1 MKTKSF
7 SLLFQRRFWL
17 LHGLIAVSST
27 VSADQIIYNDALQN
41 GWQNYSWA
49 TVNFA
54 NPSPVHS
61 GSDSISVT
69 CSPWSG
75 LFFGYPAFNPS
86 SYTNLSFWINGGPA
100 GGQYVQ
106 VQAVTSGGAA
116 VAAGLAL
123 GPLAANTWVHI
134 NASSSV
140 LCPAG
145 NTQIN
150 GFCIQE
156 DKGNSLPTF
165 YVDDVSLQSSSST
178 PPATNQIVYYDSL
191 ENGWQDYSWATV
203 NFASTAPVQSGA
215 DSISVTCAPWSGLFF
230 GYPDFDPAG
239 YTNLSFWINGGPSG
253 GQYVQVQAVNSSGT
267 AVAAGL
273 PLGPLAAN
281 KWVNVNASSSLLFP
295 TGTTSI
301 NGFWIQEDKGNSI
314 PSFYVD
320 DVILQFIPPTP
331 PPPTNQLTYIYND
344 SLQNGWQNYSWA
356 TVNFT
361 NTSPVQA
368 GTDSISVTCAPW
380 SGLFFGYPDFD
391 PASYT
396 NLTFW
401 INGGPSGGQCVQV
414 QAVNSSG
421 TAVAAGLPLGPLAP
435 NTWVS
440 VNVPSSLLFPS
451 GTTSINGFWIQ
462 EDKGNS
468 IPTFYVD
475 NVALQAGPTTPPP
488 PPPPT
493 NQLTYIYYDSLQN
506 GWQNYSWATVNLANP
521 SPVYSGADSISV
533 TCASWSAL
541 FFGYPD
547 FNPSGYTNLTFWI
560 NGGPSGGQYV
570 QVQAVNS
577 SGTAVA
583 TGLELGPLAANTWVN
598 VNAPL
603 SALLPPGTTSINGFW
618 IQEAMGNSLPT
629 FYVDAVA
636 LQTGTLPPPPTNQ
649 PVAITVNAAADN
661 HPINPYVYGVA
672 FATSNQL
679 SDLNVPLHRSGGN
692 STTCYD
698 WQNNAT
704 SLASDW
710 YFESVLGN
718 STNVAGDYDDFV
730 RASKNGGAQPMLTI
744 PIIGWAAKLGP
755 DYFHLDSFSVA
766 KYGAQTAT
774 DPYWSDAGNGV
785 LSADGL
791 DITNNNPTDANMAVG
806 TNFEAGLV
814 QHLINTWHA
823 ATNGGLQ
830 FYILDNEWSI
840 WFQTHR
846 DVHPIGATM
855 DEVFDRYTTN
865 ALMVKNLDPNA
876 LVCGPEEWGWS
887 GYFYSGYDQQ
897 YGALHG
903 YTSYPDRTAHGG
915 QDFCPWLLSEVQ
927 QASHTAGKRL
937 MDYFT
942 LHWYPQGGEAISED
956 ISTAT
961 QVLRNQSTR
970 SLWDTNYVDQSWIN
984 SIVML
989 IPRMKN
995 WVTNYPGTKIGIT
1008 EYNWGADD
1016 YMNGAT
1022 AQADVLGIF
1031 GREGLDLAARWTVP
1045 NTDTPAYNAFKL
1057 YRNYDGRNS
1066 VFGNVNARC
1075 TVPNPDELSAFS
1087 AVRSSDGALTIMVIN
1102 KDLTNVTPTV
1112 ISFTNFTGKA
1122 TAQVWQMTS
1131 AKTNAILQLP
1141 NASITSNILSNNVP
1155 PQSITLFVV
1164 PASTNNAATTQ

>member
-1 MKTKSF
+1 MKTNAF
-7 SLLFQRRFWL
+7 SRLFRWRFWL
-17 LHGLIAVSST
+17 LYGLMTVSST
-27 VSADQIIYNDALQN
+27 ASADQIIYNDALQN

-54 NPSPVHS
+54 TPSPVHS

-123 GPLAANTWVHI
+123 GPLAANTWVHV

-150 GFCIQE
+150 GFCVQE
-156 DKGNSLPTF
+156 DKGNSIPTF
-165 YVDDVSLQSSSST
+165 YVDDVSLQSSSSA

-191 ENGWQDYSWATV
+191 ENGWQNYSWAAV
-203 NFASTAPVQSGA
+203 NFTNLAPVQSGA

-253 GQYVQVQAVNSSGT
+253 GQYVQVQAVNSSGM
-267 AVAAGL
+267 AVATGL

-281 KWVNVNASSSLLFP
+281 KWVNVN
-295 TGTTSI
+295 
-301 NGFWIQEDKGNSI
+301 
-314 PSFYVD
+314 
-320 DVILQFIPPTP
+320 
-331 PPPTNQLTYIYND
+331 
-344 SLQNGWQNYSWA
+344 
-356 TVNFT
+356 
-361 NTSPVQA
+361 
-368 GTDSISVTCAPW
+368 
-380 SGLFFGYPDFD
+380 
-391 PASYT
+391 
-396 NLTFW
+396 
-401 INGGPSGGQCVQV
+401 
-414 QAVNSSG
+414 
-421 TAVAAGLPLGPLAP
+421 
-435 NTWVS
+435 
-440 VNVPSSLLFPS
+440 VPSPLLFPS

-475 NVALQAGPTTPPP
+475 DVVLQFAPPP
-488 PPPPT
+488 PTAPPPT
-493 NQLTYIYYDSLQN
+493 NQLTYIYNDSLEN
-506 GWQNYSWATVNLANP
+506 GWQNYSWATVNLANI

-533 TCASWSAL
+533 TCPPWSAL

-603 SALLPPGTTSINGFW
+603 SVLLPPGTASINGFW
-618 IQEAMGNSLPT
+618 LQEAMGNSIPT

-649 PVAITVNAAADN
+649 AVAITVNAAADN

-718 STNVAGDYDDFV
+718 STNAAGDYDDFV

-755 DYFHLDSFSVA
+755 NNLHLDSFSVA

-785 LSADGL
+785 LSANGL

-814 QHLINTWHA
+814 RHLINTWHT

-830 FYILDNEWSI
+830 FYIMDNEWSI

-846 DVHPIGATM
+846 DVHPMGATM
-855 DEVFDRYTTN
+855 DEVFNRYTTN

-876 LVCGPEEWGWS
+876 LICGPEEWGWS

-897 YGALHG
+897 YGAQHG
-903 YTSYPDRTAHGG
+903 YTSYPDRAAHGG
-915 QDFCPWLLSEVQ
+915 QDFCPWLLSQVQ
-927 QASHTAGKRL
+927 EASQTAGKRL
-937 MDYFT
+937 LDYFT

-956 ISTAT
+956 VSPAT
-961 QVLRNQSTR
+961 QVLRNRSTR

-995 WVTNYPGTKIGIT
+995 WVTNYPGTRIGIT

-1045 NTDTPAYNAFKL
+1045 NTGTPAYNAFKL

-1102 KDLTNVTPTV
+1102 KDLTNVTPAV

-1122 TAQVWQMTS
+1122 TAQVWRMTS
-1131 AKTNAILQLP
+1131 ANTNAILQLP
-1141 NASITSNILSNNVP
+1141 NASIISNVLSNNVP

-1164 PASTNNAATTQ
+1164 PASTNNAATAQ